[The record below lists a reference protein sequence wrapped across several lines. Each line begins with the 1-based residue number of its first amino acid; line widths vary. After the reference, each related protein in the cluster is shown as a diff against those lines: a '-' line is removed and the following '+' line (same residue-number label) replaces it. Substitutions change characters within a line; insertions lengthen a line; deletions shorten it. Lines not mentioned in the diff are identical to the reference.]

1 MDNLAGFVLTI
12 IDHNEHEPKCLAT
25 AFAIAADQLPAGCI
39 ILQFPNSVAKCRFL
53 TGCDHGRIKFKFD
66 RSIGGIFHVG
76 WLMMHINIVIMQKHQ
91 AMTCSTLYSIN
102 NTQNLAPKLHTGI
115 FPAMNRKRVLTN
127 IYLNEGVLYHVCG
140 CAMMPC
146 KEGCCSA

>member
-25 AFAIAADQLPAGCI
+25 AFTIAADQLAAGCI

-66 RSIGGIFHVG
+66 GSIGEIFPVG

-91 AMTCSTLYSIN
+91 AMTCSTLYNIN
-102 NTQNLAPKLHTGI
+102 NTQNSKLSTKITYRH
-115 FPAMNRKRVLTN
+115 LSC
-127 IYLNEGVLYHVCG
+127 YE
-140 CAMMPC
+140 
-146 KEGCCSA
+146 